1 MSRNPESSASSSSSR
16 AAMFKMLDTCDNTI
30 YSDDNGALLGQLSML
45 RAGMFVEGHH
55 DRKWHEAVSC
65 AVSAH

>member
-1 MSRNPESSASSSSSR
+1 MSRHQASKASPHSR
-16 AAMFKMLDTCDNTI
+16 TANLRFLDACDNEI

-55 DRKWHEAVSC
+55 ELEWHEAVSC

>member
-1 MSRNPESSASSSSSR
+1 MSRHQESNSSSPSR
-16 AAMFKMLDTCDNTI
+16 AAAFRFLDACDNEI

-45 RAGMFVEGHH
+45 RAGMFVEGH
-55 DRKWHEAVSC
+55 DNLEWHKAVSC

>member
-1 MSRNPESSASSSSSR
+1 
-16 AAMFKMLDTCDNTI
+16 MFRWLDAYDNAI
-30 YSDDNGALLGQLSML
+30 YSDDDGALLGQLSML

>member
-1 MSRNPESSASSSSSR
+1 MPRNQASNTSNPSSAAIFR
-16 AAMFKMLDTCDNTI
+16 LLDAFDNVV

-45 RAGMFVEGHH
+45 RAGMFVKGHH
-55 DRKWHEAVSC
+55 DSKWHQAVSC

>member
-1 MSRNPESSASSSSSR
+1 
-16 AAMFKMLDTCDNTI
+16 MFRMLDAYDNAI

-45 RAGMFVEGHH
+45 RAGVFVKGHH
-55 DRKWHEAVSC
+55 DRKWHEAVSR